1 MRKITKSLLALALL
15 FGAVG
20 GVKATKLY
28 ATYGT
33 PADKGSWNAETGVYS
48 WTGSYSNLM
57 DLFVFGAGELANYES
72 LHFTTSDYVDGPYRV
87 CFMTGSTAT
96 ATIAFYSAGEK
107 NLVLSERDETKN
119 LDLSQITSIKFGGA
133 SDAGSITITGKPY
146 LKKSTTVSY
155 DETGVCVLDPTE
167 IETDVNL
174 TYNDLTGEMTSAGA
188 GTFSILLDVADFS
201 SVTKI
206 ELLRSGDDIVQTLQI
221 TDDVNGV
228 LNTWYG
234 SKYSVDFTGYQ
245 GQANRITKLA
255 WNCNTAGTMTI
266 TGVRITSSVITST
279 PGNEVAVGT
288 LERKYYDDAMWK
300 TGIVST
306 TYGTGIGTPMG
317 DGNAT
322 QDEYVDLAD
331 YSELRLYVSSG
342 EPRLFMVKESDFIPT
357 ADGYILTKDGVKQN
371 GQWGGVQ
378 DTDHKLVKKGDYYY
392 ITVSDIKA
400 ACGGQA
406 KLIGVK
412 AENGQTLDITNIVVV
427 DPSRPY
433 SYTIAGM
440 GPLSS
445 AATAALADVNAT
457 AIDATGITATTQ
469 LIPANPNCFVVAE
482 TGMVANAYNVIV
494 SSACA
499 NLVLTDG
506 YPFKAPAAFTATA
519 APTYDRAFTASTT
532 TTVCLPFALTADEA
546 ATLGTFYEL
555 SSFDGSTLHFT
566 SVDAPV
572 ANKAYLVVPTAT
584 SLTLSETD
592 KSIVATP
599 ADLGTAITNVD
610 FIGTLAA
617 TTIPASDATYSYF
630 AYNNG
635 SLVKIVTN
643 AATLPAFRGYF
654 KVSTTAIS
662 GARNLNISLDNEATG
677 ISTLLMN
684 NGKVNNEVY
693 NLKGQRVS
701 QPTKGLYIVNGK
713 KVVK

>member
-48 WTGSYSNLM
+48 WTESNSNLM
-57 DLFVFGAGELANYES
+57 DLFTFDAGQLANYES

-87 CFMTGSTAT
+87 CFMTGSTVT

-107 NLVLSERDETKN
+107 NLVLSERTETKD

-133 SDAGSITITGKPY
+133 SGSGSVKITSKPY
-146 LKKSTTVSY
+146 LRKPTTISY
-155 DETGVCVLDPTE
+155 DETGICVLDPTE
-167 IETDVNL
+167 IEADVNL
-174 TYNDLTGEMTSAGA
+174 TYNDQTGEMTSAGN
-188 GTFSILLDVADFS
+188 GTFSIVLDDVDFS

-221 TDDVNGV
+221 TDDENGV

-234 SKYSVDFTGYQ
+234 SKYNVDFTGYQ

-288 LERKYYDDAMWK
+288 LERKYFKDETWK
-300 TGIVST
+300 TGSVT
-306 TYGTGIGTPMG
+306 TVYGTGIETPMG

-342 EPRLFMVKESDFIPT
+342 EPRLFMVKESDFTPT

-378 DTDHKLVKKGDYYY
+378 DTNHKLVKKGDYYC
-392 ITVSDIKA
+392 ISVSDIKA

-412 AENGQTLDITNIVVV
+412 AEYSQTLDITNIVVV

-433 SYTIAGM
+433 SYTVAGK

-445 AATAALADVNAT
+445 AAIAALADANAT

-469 LIPANPNCFVVAE
+469 LIPTNPNCFVVAE
-482 TGMVANAYNVIV
+482 TGMVTGAFNIIV
-494 SSACA
+494 SDACA
-499 NLVLTDG
+499 QLAISDG

-519 APTYDRAFTASTT
+519 APTYDRAFAASTT
-532 TTVCLPFALTADEA
+532 TTVCLPFALTAAEA

-555 SSFDGSTLHFT
+555 SSVDGSTLHFT
-566 SVDAPV
+566 SVDAPE

-584 SLTLSETD
+584 GLTLSETG
-592 KSIVATP
+592 KSIAATP
-599 ADLGTAITNVD
+599 ADLGTTVSGVD

-617 TTIPASDATYSYF
+617 TTIPASDGSYSYY

-635 SLVKIVTN
+635 SLVKITTN

-654 KVSTTAIS
+654 KVA
-662 GARNLNISLDNEATG
+662 GASARSLNISLDNEATG